1 MGRELLILWAGRHRR
16 DAWDRMCEP
25 YRQRIERQV
34 PLTESVVRVAGGGD
48 GATRRRAEGRA
59 LLDALP
65 SPCWPVAVDR
75 RGKARSSRA
84 LADWLDRLRR
94 EWPHP
99 VAFLLGSDVGLSSEV
114 MAAAR
119 DTVSF
124 GPLTL
129 PHELA
134 RLVLHEQL
142 YRALSILAR
151 MNYHR
156 PRL

>member
-1 MGRELLILWAGRHRR
+1 MGRELLIVWAGRRRR

-25 YRQRIERQV
+25 YRQRIERQM
-34 PLTESVVRVAGGGD
+34 PLTESVVRVAGAGEGRS
-48 GATRRRAEGRA
+48 RRRAEGEA
-59 LLDALP
+59 LLAALP

-84 LADWLDRLRR
+84 LAEWLGRLRR

-99 VAFLLGSDVGLSSEV
+99 VAFLLGSDVGLSADL
-114 MAAAR
+114 MAQAR
-119 DTVSF
+119 DSLSF

-134 RLVLHEQL
+134 RLVLYEQL
-142 YRALSILAR
+142 YRALSILAG

>member
-1 MGRELLILWAGRHRR
+1 MARELLILWAGRRRR

-25 YRQRIERQV
+25 YRQRIERQA
-34 PLTESVVRVAGGGD
+34 PLSESVVKVARAGEGRS
-48 GATRRRAEGRA
+48 RRRAEGKA
-59 LLDALP
+59 LLAGLP
-65 SPCWPVAVDR
+65 SPCWTVAVDR
-75 RGKARSSRA
+75 RGVARSSRA
-84 LADWLDRLRR
+84 LADWLGRLRG

-99 VAFLLGSDVGLSSEV
+99 IAFVLGSDVGLSSEL

-119 DTVSF
+119 ESLSF

-134 RLVLHEQL
+134 RLVLYEQL
-142 YRALSILAR
+142 YRALSILAG

>member
-1 MGRELLILWAGRHRR
+1 MARELLIVWAGRRRR
-16 DAWDRMCEP
+16 DSWERMCEP
-25 YRQRIERQV
+25 YRRRIERFAPV
-34 PLTESVVRVAGGGD
+34 TESVVRVAGAGEGQV
-48 GATRRRAEGRA
+48 RRRTESQA
-59 LLDALP
+59 LLAGLP

-75 RGKARSSRA
+75 RGKTRSSRE
-84 LADWLDRLRR
+84 LADWLGRLRG

-99 VAFLLGSDVGLSSEV
+99 IAFLLGSDVGLAKQLLAE
-114 MAAAR
+114 AR
-119 DTVSF
+119 DSLSF

-134 RLVLHEQL
+134 RLVLYEQL
-142 YRALSILAR
+142 YRALSILAG

>member
-1 MGRELLILWAGRHRR
+1 MSRELLILWAGRRRR
-16 DAWDRMCEP
+16 DAWARMCEP
-25 YRQRIERQV
+25 YRQRIERQM
-34 PLTESVVRVAGGGD
+34 PLTESVVRVAGAGKGRS
-48 GATRRRAEGRA
+48 RRRAEGRA
-59 LLDALP
+59 LLAALP
-65 SPCWPVAVDR
+65 SPCWAVAVDR

-84 LADWLDRLRR
+84 LADWLGRLMD

-99 VAFLLGSDVGLSSEV
+99 VAFLLGSDVGHSAEV
-114 MAAAR
+114 MAEAR
-119 DTVSF
+119 DSLSF

-134 RLVLHEQL
+134 RLVLYEQL
-142 YRALSILAR
+142 YRALSILAG